1 VTALETRTDVR
12 PVWAVAIAC
21 LGLALISCRTGPIE
35 GWSGRAWTMVL
46 TSGPTE
52 ISLSSSGVPG
62 YWAELT
68 DAKTGAKQEFFLY
81 TKVRAFQ
88 EGTWVRVEGPY
99 ALATPAVFR
108 DESGVY
114 SRGYLPT
121 YILVVW
127 KMERSKDASRP

>member
-1 VTALETRTDVR
+1 MATRTDAR
-12 PVWAVAIAC
+12 SAWAIVIAC
-21 LGLALISCRTGPIE
+21 LGFALISCRTGPIE

-52 ISLSSSGVPG
+52 VSLSSSRVPG

>member
-1 VTALETRTDVR
+1 MATRTDAR
-12 PVWAVAIAC
+12 PAWAVAIAC

-52 ISLSSSGVPG
+52 ISLSSSRVPG

-99 ALATPAVFR
+99 ALASPAVFR
-108 DESGVY
+108 DESGEY
-114 SRGYLPT
+114 SRGYIPT
-121 YILVVW
+121 YIFVVW
-127 KMERSKDASRP
+127 KMEKSKDASRP